1 MAYINRLSD
10 ITNKLDIN
18 IENQVIGNDK
28 LNNIDDNIETIR
40 NLNNNTNTKLD
51 TLHTDLDTTIHGD
64 LTSTNTKLD
73 TLHTDITSTNTKL
86 DTLHTDLD
94 TTIHGDLTSTNTK
107 LDTLHTD
114 LDGLTF
120 DGSSNL
126 NVNIASGSIS
136 ISSVNIKDS
145 AGNNL
150 NSTSNALNSYITN
163 ASIPVTGTFYQ
174 ATQPVSG
181 TVLLGTTG
189 NTVKLDTSNNSVK
202 ITDGTDTADIEA
214 MNANFT
220 SKKGLNTNSQLFGL
234 NNTTGNNIPI
244 HSRNLDGFNRILTE
258 EMYTGTID
266 SKLFTTMNEYYKT
279 GLNIYQ
285 IYPRKIHY
293 TLSGRSESGAEGVI
307 MGGTGSQKYIY
318 DFTFGKATLQVFSA
332 IQSGGS
338 VPRTIKFH
346 YVDYNGDLQTNG
358 TATFTTLNT
367 VVTLLPNM
375 ISINKFWIDGDVGA
389 SEQVLIRVGT
399 GNTAVNTIASAD
411 YNDYYNGVITVPN
424 GYIGY
429 LSQFSLYT
437 PGATWVCVVKWD
449 ENSIRSVVYNHFNGA
464 NAPVSS
470 GFNGSIGGIFTA
482 GESIAFQR
490 GAVGASTICGNFVLE
505 PI

>member
-1 MAYINRLSD
+1 
-10 ITNKLDIN
+10 
-18 IENQVIGNDK
+18 
-28 LNNIDDNIETIR
+28 
-40 NLNNNTNTKLD
+40 
-51 TLHTDLDTTIHGD
+51 
-64 LTSTNTKLD
+64 LD
-73 TLHTDITSTNTKL
+73 TLHTDI
-86 DTLHTDLD
+86 
-94 TTIHGDLTSTNTK
+94 TSTNTK

-181 TVLLGTTG
+181 TVSSKLQDGGGTAITSTAVTAAIIG
-189 NTVKLDTSNNSVK
+189 VDTSASLYT
-202 ITDGTDTADIEA
+202 TDGTTRTAL
-214 MNANFT
+214 T
-220 SKKGLNTNSQLFGL
+220 STTN
-234 NNTTGNNIPI
+234 
-244 HSRNLDGFNRILTE
+244 D
-258 EMYTGTID
+258 Y
-266 SKLFTTMNEYYKT
+266 SKI

-285 IYPRKIHY
+285 IYPKKIHY
-293 TLSGRSESGAEGVI
+293 TLSGRSESGSQSVI
-307 MGGTGSQKYIY
+307 MGGTGSQKFIY
-318 DFTFGKATLQVFSA
+318 DFTFGKATPQTFSA

-338 VPRTIKFH
+338 VPRTIKYH

-358 TATFTTLNT
+358 TATFTVLNT
-367 VVTLLPNM
+367 LVTLLPDM
-375 ISINKFWIDGDVGA
+375 ISINKFWIDGVVGL

-399 GNTAVNTIASAD
+399 GNTAGNTIASAD
-411 YNDYYNGVITVPN
+411 NNDYYNGVITVPN

-429 LSQFSLYT
+429 LTQFSMYS
-437 PGATWVCVVKWD
+437 PSPIWFQVQKWD
-449 ENSIRSVVYNHFNGA
+449 ETSIRSVVYSHLNSA

-470 GFNGSIGGIFTA
+470 GYNGSIGMILTA
-482 GESIAFQR
+482 GESVCFSKDAS
-490 GAVGASTICGNFVLE
+490 GASTICGNIVLE